1 MTVGVRVA
9 AMGIKQSNRV
19 ERTLARAAASSLLA
33 TLVDALV
40 YQLGLF
46 VLVGRYGACAAIAAV
61 AGAVTN
67 FLVNRH
73 WTFAA
78 TGQSVFWQASRY
90 AIVSLATFGCLRFLL
105 WLFIEIGSVGMRIAW
120 IPAKILAFLLV
131 SFPLQH
137 VWVFKAKSS

>member
-1 MTVGVRVA
+1 MTVGVRAA
-9 AMGIKQSNRV
+9 AMGTKESNRI

-46 VLVGRYGACAAIAAV
+46 VLLGRYGVCAAIAAV

-78 TGQSVFWQASRY
+78 AGQSIFLQATRY

-105 WLFIEIGSVGMRIAW
+105 WLFIEIGSVGMRLAW
-120 IPAKILAFLLV
+120 LPAKILAFLVV
-131 SFPLQH
+131 SFPMQH
-137 VWVFKAKSS
+137 VWVFKAKS